1 MPKQLIN
8 ITLLVAIEEVEN
20 FLADLFHSELF
31 CMTELKLNISLL
43 DLRQKLIDYAIG
55 KIPNRY
61 KVIDWVQNDA
71 RKTNYRYSSLEQRL
85 YIETLI
91 YDVIEEMLPET
102 MLLPRYMQDRR
113 SRNADRASM
122 VTVKI
127 P

>member
-31 CMTELKLNISLL
+31 CISELKLNISLL
-43 DLRQKLIDYAIG
+43 DLRQKLINCVIS

-71 RKTNYRYSSLEQRL
+71 GKPNYRYSSLEQRL

-91 YDVIEEMLPET
+91 HDVIVEVLPET
-102 MLLPRYMQDRR
+102 MLLPHYMRDRG
-113 SRNADRASM
+113 SRNAERARM
-122 VTVKI
+122 AVIKI

>member
-1 MPKQLIN
+1 MPKQVIN

-43 DLRQKLIDYAIG
+43 DLRQKLIDCAID

-71 RKTNYRYSSLEQRL
+71 RKINYRYSSLEQRL

-91 YDVIEEMLPET
+91 YDVIEEVLPET

-113 SRNADRASM
+113 NRNAERASM
-122 VTVKI
+122 VTAKI

>member
-1 MPKQLIN
+1 MPKQVIN

-31 CMTELKLNISLL
+31 CRTELKLNISLL
-43 DLRQKLIDYAIG
+43 DLRQKLIDCAIG
-55 KIPNRY
+55 KMPNRY

-71 RKTNYRYSSLEQRL
+71 RKINYRYSSLEQRL

-91 YDVIEEMLPET
+91 YDVIEELLPET

-113 SRNADRASM
+113 SRHADRASM

>member
-31 CMTELKLNISLL
+31 CLPELKLNISLL
-43 DLRQKLIDYAIG
+43 ELRQKLINCVIA

-61 KVIDWVQNDA
+61 KVIDWMQNDA
-71 RKTNYRYSSLEQRL
+71 GKANYRYSSLEQRL

-91 YDVIEEMLPET
+91 HDVIAKELPET
-102 MLLPRYMQDRR
+102 MLLPHYMQQHR
-113 SRNADRASM
+113 SRNADQASGLA
-122 VTVKI
+122 VKI
-127 P
+127 S

>member
-43 DLRQKLIDYAIG
+43 DLRQKLINCVIS

-61 KVIDWVQNDA
+61 KVIDWVQNDT

-113 SRNADRASM
+113 SRNADQASM

>member
-31 CMTELKLNISLL
+31 CIPELELNISLL
-43 DLRQKLIDYAIG
+43 DLRQKLINCVIS

-71 RKTNYRYSSLEQRL
+71 GKPNYRYSSLEQRL

-91 YDVIEEMLPET
+91 HDVIVEELPEA
-102 MLLPRYMQDRR
+102 MLLPHYMRDHRH
-113 SRNADRASM
+113 RNADQASRLA
-122 VTVKI
+122 VKTS
-127 P
+127 